1 MWLGV
6 ILAVLFMNVIL
17 FISHKAGPK
26 AMILAWI
33 PGRVIVLVFRQMHKT
48 EFLDWLKITWA
59 SSIISVSFLAIF
71 HFALR
76 YISHKGRIPRFSC
89 AHKEWFFAWI
99 LALTAAAMA
108 ASACL
113 YATNDYILFAL
124 GVMAVYMNVV
134 NVMDAPIHLQRK
146 EIKLGIKYIIAVNI
160 AIIIVLVLI
169 DQLIENGY
177 TKWAGL
183 SGSIPLLAAGIL
195 AGSSCAETETAIAD
209 TSQHIY
215 LLAYQTWPG
224 MAATGILW
232 WANPLGAVP
241 ATVMAGIACATVIGI
256 QYAMIKTKL

>member
-1 MWLGV
+1 
-6 ILAVLFMNVIL
+6 MNIVL

-59 SSIISVSFLAIF
+59 SSIISVSFLATF

-89 AHKEWFFAWI
+89 AHKEWLFTWI
-99 LALTAAAMA
+99 LALAVAAIGAT
-108 ASACL
+108 ACL
-113 YATNDYILFAL
+113 YASNDYILFSL
-124 GVMAVYMNVV
+124 GVLAVYLNVV
-134 NVMDAPIHLQRK
+134 NVMDAPIHLQHK
-146 EIKLGIKYIIAVNI
+146 KIKLGIKYIISVNI
-160 AIIIVLVLI
+160 AIIIILVLI
-169 DQLIENGY
+169 DQLIDMGY
-177 TKWAGL
+177 TKWAGIG
-183 SGSIPLLAAGIL
+183 GSIPLLAAGIL

-232 WANPLGAVP
+232 WTQTLGTIP
-241 ATVMAGIACATVIGI
+241 STIMAGIACMVVIGI

>member
-6 ILAVLFMNVIL
+6 ILAVLFMNLVL

-33 PGRVIVLVFRQMHKT
+33 PGRFIVLVFRQMHKT

-59 SSIISVSFLAIF
+59 SSMISVSFLAIF

-89 AHKEWFFAWI
+89 AHKEWFFTWI
-99 LALTAAAMA
+99 LALSAAAMA
-108 ASACL
+108 AAACL

-134 NVMDAPIHLQRK
+134 NVMDAP
-146 EIKLGIKYIIAVNI
+146 VNI

-169 DQLIENGY
+169 DQLIDNGY

-232 WANPLGAVP
+232 WANPLGTVP

>member
-6 ILAVLFMNVIL
+6 ILAVLFMNAIL

-26 AMILAWI
+26 ATFLTWI

-48 EFLDWLKITWA
+48 EFLEWIKITWA
-59 SSIISVSFLAIF
+59 SSIISVSFLAVF
-71 HFALR
+71 HYSLR
-76 YISHKGRIPRFSC
+76 YIAHKGRIPRFSC
-89 AHKEWFFAWI
+89 AHKEWFVCWAFAVG
-99 LALTAAAMA
+99 TAVAGMIT
-108 ASACL
+108 CL
-113 YATNDYILFAL
+113 YTDNDYILFSL
-124 GVMAVYMNVV
+124 GILAAYLNVV
-134 NVMDAPIHLQRK
+134 NVVDAPNHLQHK
-146 EIKLGIKYIIAVNI
+146 DIKIGIGYIITVNI

-195 AGSSCAETETAIAD
+195 AGSSCAETETALAD

-232 WANPLGAVP
+232 WANPLGTIP
-241 ATVMAGIACATVIGI
+241 ATVMAGIACLTVIGI